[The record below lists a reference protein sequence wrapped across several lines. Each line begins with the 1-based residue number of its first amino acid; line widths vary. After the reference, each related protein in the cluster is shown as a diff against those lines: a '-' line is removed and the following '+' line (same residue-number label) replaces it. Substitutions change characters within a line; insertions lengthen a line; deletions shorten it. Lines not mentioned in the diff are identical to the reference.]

1 MKILW
6 LTNNILPTVA
16 GRSGRS
22 VCNTIGWTDRLSQK
36 LISDADVSLVSMY
49 PDCGSCTHVCG
60 EDGNLKWYG
69 FYSPK
74 IAQVSYDN
82 KRYEYFR
89 SVLMKEKPDI
99 VHIWGTEYSHAAEMT
114 DAAKGLAPVVISVQ
128 GLISECAKVYTD
140 GIPETVVS
148 GRTFHDIVR
157 RDGIAEQKARF
168 EKRGEL
174 EIKALKDARY
184 VMGRTDWDRSNVM
197 RIDPDTLYYD
207 CGEILRDVF
216 YTDEAWSYDRCDKH
230 SIFMSQAYY
239 PIKGMHVA
247 LEVLRLIKKEYPDV
261 VLRTTGRDPRC
272 RSLADRLRQ
281 NTYERYVSC
290 KIREYG
296 LDENIEYLG
305 NLDASGMKKMYL
317 KSNVFLQASL
327 IENSSNSLGE
337 AMITGCP
344 VVATN
349 VGGTSS
355 VLGEYGKAGLF
366 DISDPAKAAEKISDI
381 FKGTGPA
388 DAEVLSGIRQHA
400 KSMYDADRIAAQYRE
415 CYADIIGRRA

>member
-6 LTNNILPTVA
+6 LTNAILPAVA
-16 GRSGRS
+16 GRSGSS
-22 VCNTIGWTDRLSQK
+22 VCNTIGWTDRLSEK

-49 PDCGSCTHVCG
+49 PDCGVHAPVCG
-60 EDGNLKWYG
+60 EDGDLKWYG

-74 IAQVSYDN
+74 IAQVSCDN

-99 VHIWGTEYSHAAEMT
+99 VHIWGTEYSHTAEMT

-128 GLISECAKVYTD
+128 GLISECAKVYTG

-148 GRTFHDIVR
+148 KRTFHDSVR

-174 EIKALKDARY
+174 EIKALKEARY
-184 VMGRTDWDRSNVM
+184 VIGRTDWDRSNVT
-197 RIDPDTLYYD
+197 RINPDIVYYD

-216 YTDEAWSYDRCDKH
+216 YTDEVWSYDRCDKH

-239 PIKGMHVA
+239 PIKGMHIA
-247 LEVLRLIKKEYPDV
+247 LEVLHLIKKEYPDV

-272 RSLADRLRQ
+272 SSLTDRLRQ
-281 NTYERYVSC
+281 NTFERYISE
-290 KIREYG
+290 KIREYDLDDNVKYIGG
-296 LDENIEYLG
+296 LDAE
-305 NLDASGMKKMYL
+305 GMKKMYL

-327 IENSSNSLGE
+327 LENSSNSLGE

-366 DISDPAKAAEKISDI
+366 DVSDPGKAAEKICDI
-381 FKGTGPA
+381 FNGTGPA
-388 DAEVLSGIRQHA
+388 EAEELYGLRQNA
-400 KSMYDADRIAAQYRE
+400 KSVYDADRIAAQYRE